1 VQSNQVAVRILV
13 ITIGLYAVGTHL
25 HAFIR
30 QALVEPNFL
39 DTAYYY
45 VWGDLLR
52 KGIDIYL
59 VQPFDSKT
67 LEFLSTPAGLPIPHL
82 SHRPFLSFI
91 NTGVLIYSPA
101 FISLVSLLSLM
112 AFKPACIVWT
122 LFNYGA
128 LVLSILLILRT
139 LDLKLDAVT
148 LSLVSF
154 MVFSFQPLLECTAL
168 GQSNLILLSM
178 LSLSLWATK
187 NEKPYWAGLF
197 LSFAIHIKPQFAL
210 LVLLFPLKGM
220 YRHLTSTIIC
230 YILIV
235 VVSLPITGFHLQ
247 LGYFRAL
254 FRTAAYAQEATMLEW
269 GKNLSL
275 LSAVTRLLGS
285 SYIGELRLLNAV
297 FAVGI
302 LAYSFRKFR
311 MPYNVSLFVQE
322 FAYMT
327 ALVLVLVPVFEEHYL
342 VLLYLPILCLFS
354 QLPYMNRLWRSVF
367 VVGFLLVGL
376 KYSLVSFPA
385 FSSGFLSLF
394 SNGKLYGLIAITV
407 CTFFCWKHGSEE
419 LDRHFSKT
427 NNIMSCNQSNNS
439 D

>member
-1 VQSNQVAVRILV
+1 MQSNQIAVRILV
-13 ITIGLYAVGTHL
+13 VTLGLYALGSHL
-25 HAFIR
+25 HTFIR

-82 SHRPFLSFI
+82 SDRPYLSFI
-91 NTGVLIYSPA
+91 NTGVLIYSPV
-101 FISLVSLLSLM
+101 FISFVSLLSLI
-112 AFKPACIVWT
+112 AFKTACIVWA

-128 LVLSILLILRT
+128 LVLSVLLILKT

-168 GQSNLILLSM
+168 GQSNLILLCM

-187 NEKPYWAGLF
+187 KENPLWAGMF
-197 LSFAIHIKPQFAL
+197 MSFAIHMKPQFAL

-220 YRHLTSTIIC
+220 YRHLASTLLC
-230 YILIV
+230 YVFIAV
-235 VVSLPITGFHLQ
+235 VCLPITGSNLQ
-247 LGYFRAL
+247 ASYFRAL

-275 LSAVTRLLGS
+275 LAVLTRLLG
-285 SYIGELRLLNAV
+285 GTHLDALRILNAV
-297 FAVGI
+297 FAFVV
-302 LAYSFRKFR
+302 LVYSFRKFR
-311 MPYNVSLFVQE
+311 MPYNARLFVQE
-322 FAYMT
+322 FAYLT
-327 ALVLVLVPVFEEHYL
+327 GLVLVLVPVFEEHYL

-354 QLPYMNRLWRSVF
+354 QLPHIDRLWRGIF
-367 VVGFLLVGL
+367 VVGYLLVGL
-376 KYSLVSFPA
+376 KYSLASFPTFNA
-385 FSSGFLSLF
+385 GFLSLF
-394 SNGKLYGLIAITV
+394 SNGKLYGLIATTA
-407 CTFFCWKHGSEE
+407 CTFFCWKIAVA
-419 LDRHFSKT
+419 FSSGENHCKR
-427 NNIMSCNQSNNS
+427 
-439 D
+439 

>member
-1 VQSNQVAVRILV
+1 MQSNQVAVKIL
-13 ITIGLYAVGTHL
+13 IMTIGLYALGTHL

-30 QALVEPNFL
+30 QAIVEPNFL

-67 LEFLSTPAGLPIPHL
+67 LEFLSTPVGLPISHL
-82 SHRPFLSFI
+82 SQRSYFSFI

-112 AFKPACIVWT
+112 AFKTACTVWT

-128 LVLSILLILRT
+128 LVLSILLILRS

-168 GQSNLILLSM
+168 GQSNLFLLCM
-178 LSLSLWATK
+178 LSVSLWATK
-187 NEKPYWAGLF
+187 SEKPYLAGLF
-197 LSFAIHIKPQFAL
+197 LSLAIHIKPQFAL
-210 LVLLFPLKGM
+210 LVFLFPLNGM
-220 YRHLTSTIIC
+220 YRHFASTIVC
-230 YILIV
+230 YCLIV
-235 VVSLPITGFHLQ
+235 VASLPFAGLNLQ
-247 LGYFRAL
+247 LDYFRAL
-254 FRTAAYAQEATMLEW
+254 LRTATYAQDTTMLEW

-275 LSAVTRLLGS
+275 LSAMTRFLGAS
-285 SYIGELRLLNAV
+285 NIPELRLLNAA
-297 FAVGI
+297 FAVGV
-302 LAYSFRKFR
+302 LAYTFKKFR
-311 MPYNVSLFVQE
+311 MPYNANLFVQE
-322 FAYMT
+322 FGYMT
-327 ALVLVLVPVFEEHYL
+327 AIVLLLVPVFEEHYL
-342 VLLYLPILCLFS
+342 VLLYLPILCLFANLANMDRFW
-354 QLPYMNRLWRSVF
+354 QAVF
-367 VVGFLLVGL
+367 LVGYLLTGL

-394 SNGKLYGLIAITV
+394 SNGKLYGLIIITV
-407 CTFFCWKHGSEE
+407 SAFFCWKRTGA
-419 LDRHFSKT
+419 FSSGK
-427 NNIMSCNQSNNS
+427 NI
-439 D
+439 DTR

>member
-1 VQSNQVAVRILV
+1 MQLNPVAVRILI
-13 ITIGLYAVGTHL
+13 ITIGLYALGNHL

-45 VWGDLLR
+45 VWGDLLC

-67 LEFLSTPAGLPIPHL
+67 LEFLSTPVALPIPHL
-82 SHRPFLSFI
+82 TQRSYFSFI

-101 FISLVSLLSLM
+101 FISLVSLLSLL
-112 AFKPACIVWT
+112 AFKTACIVWT

-128 LVLSILLILRT
+128 LALSILMILRT
-139 LDLKLDAVT
+139 LNFKLDALT
-148 LSLVSF
+148 LSLLSF

-168 GQSNLILLSM
+168 GQSNLILLCM
-178 LSLSLWATK
+178 LSLSLWVTK
-187 NEKPYWAGLF
+187 NERPYWAGLF
-197 LSFAIHIKPQFAL
+197 LSFAIHMKPQFAL
-210 LVLLFPLKGM
+210 LLLLFPLKGM

-230 YILIV
+230 YILIAL
-235 VVSLPITGFHLQ
+235 VSLPVTGFDLQ

-269 GKNLSL
+269 SKNLSL
-275 LSAVTRLLGS
+275 LSAMTRLLGGTH
-285 SYIGELRLLNAV
+285 IGELRLLNTL
-297 FAVGI
+297 FAIGV
-302 LAYSFRKFR
+302 LAYSFKKFLR
-311 MPYNVSLFVQE
+311 PYNVLSFVLE

-342 VLLYLPILCLFS
+342 VLLYLPILCLFGNLS
-354 QLPYMNRLWRSVF
+354 NLGRFWQG
-367 VVGFLLVGL
+367 GFLVGYLFVGL

-385 FSSGFLSLF
+385 FNSGFPSLF
-394 SNGKLYGLIAITV
+394 YNGKLLGLLVITIT
-407 CTFFCWKHGSEE
+407 TFFCWKKTSTT
-419 LDRHFSKT
+419 LDEH
-427 NNIMSCNQSNNS
+427 C
-439 D
+439 

>member
-1 VQSNQVAVRILV
+1 MQSNQVAVRILV
-13 ITIGLYAVGTHL
+13 ITIGLYALANHL
-25 HAFIR
+25 HAFLR

-59 VQPFDSKT
+59 VHPFDTKT

-112 AFKPACIVWT
+112 TFKIAAVVWT
-122 LFNYGA
+122 LLNYGA

-139 LDLKLDAVT
+139 LRIRPDAVT

-168 GQSNLILLSM
+168 GQSNLILLCM
-178 LSLSLWATK
+178 LSVSLWATK
-187 NEKPYWAGLF
+187 SEKPYLAGLF
-197 LSFAIHIKPQFAL
+197 LSLAIHIKPQFAL
-210 LVLLFPLKGM
+210 LVFLFPLNGM
-220 YRHLTSTIIC
+220 NRHFASTIVC
-230 YILIV
+230 YCLIV
-235 VVSLPITGFHLQ
+235 VASLPFAGLNLQ
-247 LGYFRAL
+247 LDYFRAL
-254 FRTAAYAQEATMLEW
+254 LRTATYAQDTTMLEW

-275 LSAVTRLLGS
+275 LSAMTRFLGAS
-285 SYIGELRLLNAV
+285 NIPELRLLNAA
-297 FAVGI
+297 FAVGV
-302 LAYSFRKFR
+302 LAYTFKKFR
-311 MPYNVSLFVQE
+311 MPYNANLFVQE

-327 ALVLVLVPVFEEHYL
+327 ALVLLLVPVYEEHYL

-354 QLPYMNRLWRSVF
+354 NLANMARFWQAGF
-367 VVGFLLVGL
+367 GVGYLLLGL
-376 KYSLVSFPA
+376 KYSLESFPA
-385 FSSGFLSLF
+385 FNFGFLSLF
-394 SNGKLYGLIAITV
+394 SNGKLFGLLIITMT
-407 CTFFCWKHGSEE
+407 TFFCWKKSSTAV
-419 LDRHFSKT
+419 DRHV
-427 NNIMSCNQSNNS
+427 
-439 D
+439 

>member
-1 VQSNQVAVRILV
+1 LQSNQVAVRILV
-13 ITIGLYAVGTHL
+13 ITIGLYALATHF

-45 VWGDLLR
+45 VWGDLLC

-67 LEFLSTPAGLPIPHL
+67 LEFLSTPVGFPISHL
-82 SHRPFLSFI
+82 SQRSYFSFI

-112 AFKPACIVWT
+112 AFKTACAVWT

-154 MVFSFQPLLECTAL
+154 IVFSFQPLLECTAL
-168 GQSNLILLSM
+168 GQSNLILLCM

-187 NEKPYWAGLF
+187 NESPYWAGLF
-197 LSFAIHIKPQFAL
+197 LSFAIHMKPQFAL
-210 LVLLFPLKGM
+210 IAFLFPLNGM
-220 YRHLTSTIIC
+220 YRHFTSTIVYYC
-230 YILIV
+230 LIAV
-235 VVSLPITGFHLQ
+235 ASLPFAGLSLQ
-247 LGYFRAL
+247 LDYFRAL

-311 MPYNVSLFVQE
+311 MPCNVSLFVQE
-322 FAYMT
+322 FTYMT
-327 ALVLVLVPVFEEHYL
+327 ALVLVIVPVFEEHYL

-354 QLPYMNRLWRSVF
+354 QLPHMHGFWRGVF
-367 VVGFLLVGL
+367 VVGYLLVGL

-419 LDRHFSKT
+419 LGRHFSKT
-427 NNIMSCNQSNNS
+427 NSIMSYNQSNNS